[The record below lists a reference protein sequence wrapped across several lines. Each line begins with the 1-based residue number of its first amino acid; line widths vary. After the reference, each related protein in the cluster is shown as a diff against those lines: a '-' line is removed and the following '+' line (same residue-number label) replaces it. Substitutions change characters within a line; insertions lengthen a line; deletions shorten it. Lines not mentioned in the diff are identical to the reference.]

1 MILEKI
7 GKKIARLGQ
16 TIENYK
22 LLSLRQKGI
31 SIDEFLKLNQLW
43 LLEAHI
49 NTVFDIGANV
59 GQFASLIHEV
69 LPTATIYSFEPLEDC
84 YEKLKK
90 KMQEVDNFRA
100 FNLALCDTN
109 RQLTMYRNEH
119 SPSSSVLPM
128 ANLHKQN
135 YPHTAKD
142 TIIEVRSARLD
153 DVAKDL
159 KIEENLLIKIDVQGF
174 ESKVIAGGKKAIK
187 QAEILIIETSFQ
199 PLYIGQPFFDD
210 IYDFLKEDFRYMGS
224 LGEPRMNRVDGSPL
238 FEDSIFLKKSSKAY
252 G

>member
-16 TIENYK
+16 FIENYK

-31 SIDEFLKLNQLW
+31 SIDEFLKLNQPW
-43 LLEAHI
+43 LLEAQV

-59 GQFASLIHEV
+59 GQFAALIHEV

-84 YEKLKK
+84 YEKLQT

-100 FNLALCDTN
+100 FNLALGDTN
-109 RQLTMYRNEH
+109 GQLTMYRNEH

-159 KIEENLLIKIDVQGF
+159 KMEENLIIKIDVQGF
-174 ESKVIAGGKKAIK
+174 ESKVITGGTKIIR

-199 PLYIGQPFFDD
+199 PLYIGQPLFND

-224 LGEPRMNRVDGSPL
+224 LGESRTNRIDGSPL
-238 FEDSIFLKKSSKAY
+238 FEDSIFVKKSSKAY